1 MEHASSHQKTLFL
14 EDCML
19 VEMHSYSVV
28 MLPFATD
35 AAKWYSLFAAHLRK
49 YQPKHATAHRKRA
62 SNAVLAALVFSGRQ
76 KGAEWKLF
84 RGLFRACRPL
94 IDHTNCFSVASH

>member
-1 MEHASSHQKTLFL
+1 MHLPIRNLSLALFL

-35 AAKWYSLFAAHLRK
+35 AATWYSLFAAHLRK
-49 YQPKHATAHRKRA
+49 Y
-62 SNAVLAALVFSGRQ
+62 
-76 KGAEWKLF
+76 
-84 RGLFRACRPL
+84 
-94 IDHTNCFSVASH
+94 